1 MTTIL
6 NSPVCLG
13 CLRKKG
19 THTNR
24 KIGFTGV
31 PWKWPFLFFYSFPV
45 RFSLHNPVGG
55 VGLAIIFFLFLLE
68 LNSRRSSG
76 TCPLV
81 LTVLFVKNFG
91 GNTHHVTHYLQY
103 LSYYIIFSS
112 SSSSSSATRCEACF
126 CFTAL
131 INSLG
136 GGGGRDEVVT
146 WVVVDWYTSLLLFAL
161 CCT

>member
-1 MTTIL
+1 LDKLRTRANEQLRGGLLTTIL

-13 CLRKKG
+13 CWRKKG

-45 RFSLHNPVGG
+45 RFSLHNPVGR

-91 GNTHHVTHYLQY
+91 GNTHHVTHYFQY
-103 LSYYIIFSS
+103 LSYYIISYFL
-112 SSSSSSATRCEACF
+112 F
-126 CFTAL
+126 
-131 INSLG
+131 
-136 GGGGRDEVVT
+136 
-146 WVVVDWYTSLLLFAL
+146 LLLLLQQQDAKVAFIL
-161 CCT
+161 QI